1 MKKIFPGILL
11 LLITASCNSKMNTVF
26 SKEFVHAGTA
36 YSKSVVISSGN
47 VKTIY
52 VAGLTGDGADFEAQ
66 TRSAFNNIK
75 TELETSGAMLKDI
88 VKMNT
93 YIVDL
98 KNERV
103 DIFRAVRKEI
113 LGEKEMPASTIVGI
127 SALASKE
134 KLIEIEAVAVI
145 NKLK

>member
-1 MKKIFPGILL
+1 MKQYFIGILIL
-11 LLITASCNSKMNTVF
+11 LFAASCNMKTKTVF
-26 SKEFVHAGTA
+26 QKEFIHAGTA
-36 YSKSVVISSGN
+36 YSKAVVVSSDN

-52 VAGLTGDGADFEAQ
+52 VAGLTGDGADFETQ
-66 TRSAFNNIK
+66 TRSAFINIK
-75 TELETSGAMLKDI
+75 LELEASGATLKDI

-113 LGEKEMPASTIVGI
+113 LGEKDMPASTIVGI
-127 SALASKE
+127 SALASKD

-145 NKLK
+145 KK